1 MVSGTPCAPAAY
13 LQFSFVPYRIDVRVS
28 KSDNLISSTAADY
41 IYILRMYQLPGMLY
55 THGKYFHS
63 ECYWGATSDTFL
75 MCFGRLHSTNKFYK
89 VFFSR
94 IYTTSSRYVF
104 SGRKHALRKTAY
116 LPSRTG
122 VWQAYYL
129 TLKPMFTQTLTF
141 SYTCPRSVRC
151 ILHPGKRFRK
161 EIMRPARPLHSMVL
175 G

>member
-1 MVSGTPCAPAAY
+1 
-13 LQFSFVPYRIDVRVS
+13 
-28 KSDNLISSTAADY
+28 
-41 IYILRMYQLPGMLY
+41 MLY

-104 SGRKHALRKTAY
+104 SGTKHALRKTAY

-129 TLKPMFTQTLTF
+129 TLKPILTQTLTF

-151 ILHPGKRFRK
+151 ILHPGKRLRK

-175 G
+175 GWERRQVRDSATRNLTVRRQSTEVMYRCNVHVLQDIHISQ